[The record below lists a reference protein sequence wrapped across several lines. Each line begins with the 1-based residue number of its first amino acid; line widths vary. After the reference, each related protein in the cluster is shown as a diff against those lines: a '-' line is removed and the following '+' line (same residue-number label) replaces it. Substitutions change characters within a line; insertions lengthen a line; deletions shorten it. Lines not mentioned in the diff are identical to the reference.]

1 MGHLWDALS
10 CAYDALGFDVA
21 AGGDEVFRGLVLAR
35 IIEPASKL
43 DSLRVLDEAG
53 VVPPSYATTKKQ
65 VSLAAHLSR
74 WMATSGAGPG
84 DLTSDAAERQP
95 PMTWA
100 PAADLSISQMM
111 PQRSTLVQTSRSGE
125 D

>member
-1 MGHLWDALS
+1 MIKVLRSLVVGPLEP
-10 CAYDALGFDVA
+10 YA
-21 AGGDEVFRGLVLAR
+21 AGFAAELERQG
-35 IIEPASKL
+35 
-43 DSLRVLDEAG
+43 
-53 VVPPSYATTKKQ
+53 YTTWVAEKQ